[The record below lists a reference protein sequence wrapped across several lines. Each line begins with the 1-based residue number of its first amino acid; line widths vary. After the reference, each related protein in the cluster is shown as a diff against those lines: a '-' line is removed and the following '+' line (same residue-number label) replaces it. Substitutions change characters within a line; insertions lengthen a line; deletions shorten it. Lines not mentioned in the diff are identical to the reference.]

1 MGFVFFLNI
10 LFLKTVKKTFKT
22 WKIKKNVHNLNFK
35 NNYILRWWYL
45 NLEEKKKN
53 IFFEIVKNDGFKKNT
68 EILSQLKNLFSKQ
81 LPNMPFFYINQI
93 VLDSKQESIALIKYK
108 NMYNYL
114 L

>member
-45 NLEEKKKN
+45 NLEEKKK
-53 IFFEIVKNDGFKKNT
+53 IFF
-68 EILSQLKNLFSKQ
+68 LKL
-81 LPNMPFFYINQI
+81 
-93 VLDSKQESIALIKYK
+93 
-108 NMYNYL
+108 
-114 L
+114 

>member
-45 NLEEKKKN
+45 NLEEKKKKY
-53 IFFEIVKNDGFKKNT
+53 FF
-68 EILSQLKNLFSKQ
+68 
-81 LPNMPFFYINQI
+81 
-93 VLDSKQESIALIKYK
+93 
-108 NMYNYL
+108 
-114 L
+114 